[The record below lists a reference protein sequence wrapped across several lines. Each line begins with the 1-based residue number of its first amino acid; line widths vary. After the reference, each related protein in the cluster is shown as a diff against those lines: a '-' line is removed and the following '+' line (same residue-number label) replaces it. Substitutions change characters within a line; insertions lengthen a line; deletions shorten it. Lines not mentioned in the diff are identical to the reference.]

1 MVKKNNGYTLVELLV
16 VSAIVAIILSLGSTL
31 FIRMD
36 TFFRISIAKIET
48 QRDARNLINLL
59 SQDIRQARSSLITL
73 SRENASQ
80 PPYSKITFQN
90 TAGDTII
97 FWQEG
102 RILNMKKNGTTTG
115 LAKNLRSLFFT
126 YPETDNPTLITI
138 LLSVD
143 KRADNQRT
151 FAMQMGGETIRLLND

>member
-1 MVKKNNGYTLVELLV
+1 MVKKSSGYSLVELLI
-16 VSAIVAIILSLGSTL
+16 VSAIAAFILSLGATL

-80 PPYSKITFQN
+80 SPYSKITFQN
-90 TAGDTII
+90 TSGDTIT

-102 RILNMKKNGTTTG
+102 RILNMTKNGKTMG
-115 LAKNLRSLFFT
+115 LAKNLRSLYFT
-126 YPETDNPTLITI
+126 YPETDNPSLITI
-138 LLSVD
+138 LLSVE
-143 KRADNQRT
+143 KKSDNQRT
-151 FAMQMGGETIRLLND
+151 FAMQMGGETIRLLNN

>member
-1 MVKKNNGYTLVELLV
+1 MVKKNSGYTLVELLV
-16 VSAIVAIILSLGSTL
+16 VSAIVAFILSLGSTL

-48 QRDARNLINLL
+48 QRDARNLIHLL
-59 SQDIRQARSSLITL
+59 SQDIRQARTSLITL
-73 SRENASQ
+73 SRKNASQ

-90 TAGDTII
+90 TAGDTVA

-102 RILNMKKNGTTTG
+102 RLLMMSKKNVKTV

-126 YPETDNPTLITI
+126 YPETDNPILITV
-138 LLSVD
+138 LLSVEKKSD
-143 KRADNQRT
+143 QQRT